1 MRILH
6 FSWEYPPLMYGG
18 LGAHVLALTQEQA
31 RRGHEVTVITQAPI
45 GEPAVPEYLNDVRV
59 IRVANH
65 YPDARLGQENFD
77 YWVHGFAL
85 ASLSAVE
92 QLDAAPEIVHG
103 HDWLACDQLFASS
116 REFSVPSILTVHAT
130 EFGRHNGWL
139 TSKLSRIVYSSEHRS
154 MGLANSVIVCS
165 ESMRNEIRTG
175 YGLQPKALNVI
186 PNAISPSD
194 TQQETSAVTRK
205 ETDQGT
211 VVGFIGR
218 LEWEKGIHHIID
230 AIGLIDD
237 LSVKLEIVG
246 TGSQWE
252 SLQAKVARKGVSE
265 RIQFLGHVADEGK
278 DAILDSWDVAVIPS
292 SYEPFGIVALELGQ
306 RAIPI
311 VASKVGGLADIIST
325 EEFGYPLHEITGAA
339 IAQAILSIK
348 SDREQARARA
358 DRLRE
363 RIATEFTWG
372 HVCNLT
378 DDTYEQAYTDA
389 HEKVRA

>member
-1 MRILH
+1 
-6 FSWEYPPLMYGG
+6 MYGG

-45 GEPAVPEYLNDVRV
+45 GEPAEPEYLNDVRV

-186 PNAISPSD
+186 PNALRPMSP
-194 TQQETSAVTRK
+194 A
-205 ETDQGT
+205 GC
-211 VVGFIGR
+211 
-218 LEWEKGIHHIID
+218 H
-230 AIGLIDD
+230 
-237 LSVKLEIVG
+237 
-246 TGSQWE
+246 
-252 SLQAKVARKGVSE
+252 
-265 RIQFLGHVADEGK
+265 LG
-278 DAILDSWDVAVIPS
+278 
-292 SYEPFGIVALELGQ
+292 
-306 RAIPI
+306 
-311 VASKVGGLADIIST
+311 
-325 EEFGYPLHEITGAA
+325 
-339 IAQAILSIK
+339 
-348 SDREQARARA
+348 
-358 DRLRE
+358 
-363 RIATEFTWG
+363 
-372 HVCNLT
+372 
-378 DDTYEQAYTDA
+378 
-389 HEKVRA
+389 

>member
-1 MRILH
+1 
-6 FSWEYPPLMYGG
+6 MYGG

-278 DAILDSWDVAVIPS
+278 NAILDSWDVAIIPS

-325 EEFGYPLHEITGAA
+325 EEFGYPLYEITGAA

-378 DDTYEQAYTDA
+378 DDTYEQAFTDA

>member
-1 MRILH
+1 
-6 FSWEYPPLMYGG
+6 MYGG

-45 GEPAVPEYLNDVRV
+45 GEPAEPEYLNDVRV

-278 DAILDSWDVAVIPS
+278 NAILDSWDVAIIPS

-325 EEFGYPLHEITGAA
+325 EEFGYPLYEITGAA

>member
-1 MRILH
+1 
-6 FSWEYPPLMYGG
+6 MYGG

-31 RRGHEVTVITQAPI
+31 RRGHEVTVITQSPI
-45 GEPAVPEYLNDVRV
+45 GESAVNEYCNGVRV

-103 HDWLACDQLFASS
+103 HDWLASDQLLASS
-116 REFSVPSILTVHAT
+116 REFSVPSVLTVHAT

-139 TSKLSRIVYSSEHRS
+139 TSRLSRIVYSNERRS
-154 MGLANSVIVCS
+154 VSLANSVIVCS

-186 PNAISPSD
+186 PNAISPSN
-194 TQQETSAVTRK
+194 TQHETSAVGSK
-205 ETDQGT
+205 EKTGQET

-230 AIGLIDD
+230 AIGLVDD

-246 TGSQWE
+246 TGSQLE

-265 RIQFLGHVADEGK
+265 RIEFLGHVTDERK
-278 DAILDSWDVAVIPS
+278 DAILDSWDLAVIPS

-311 VASKVGGLADIIST
+311 VASRVGGLADIIPT
-325 EEFGYPLHEITGAA
+325 EEFGYPLYEITGAA
-339 IAQAILSIK
+339 IAQAILSVK
-348 SDREQARARA
+348 GDREQARARA
-358 DRLRE
+358 VRLRE
-363 RIATEFTWG
+363 RITSEFTWG

-378 DDTYEQAYTDA
+378 DKVYEDAY
-389 HEKVRA
+389 EKVRA

>member
-1 MRILH
+1 
-6 FSWEYPPLMYGG
+6 MYGG

-45 GEPAVPEYLNDVRV
+45 GEPAEPEYLNDVRV

-116 REFSVPSILTVHAT
+116 REFSVPSVLTVHAT

-278 DAILDSWDVAVIPS
+278 NAILDSWDVAIIPS

-325 EEFGYPLHEITGAA
+325 EELGYPLHEITGAA

-378 DDTYEQAYTDA
+378 DNTYEQAYTDA

>member
-1 MRILH
+1 
-6 FSWEYPPLMYGG
+6 MYGG

-116 REFSVPSILTVHAT
+116 REFSVPSVLTVHAT

-139 TSKLSRIVYSSEHRS
+139 TSRLSQIVYSSEHRS
-154 MGLANSVIVCS
+154 MILANSVIVCS

-175 YGLQPKALNVI
+175 YGLRPKAFNVI

-194 TQQETSAVTRK
+194 NQHPTSAATRK
-205 ETDQGT
+205 ETDPT
-211 VVGFIGR
+211 IVVGFIGR

-230 AIGLIDD
+230 AIELIDD

-246 TGSQWE
+246 IGSQWE
-252 SLQAKVARKGVSE
+252 SLQAKVARKGVSK
-265 RIQFLGHVADEGK
+265 RIQFLGHVADERK
-278 DAILDSWDVAVIPS
+278 DAILGSWDLAVIPS

-306 RAIPI
+306 RGVPI
-311 VASKVGGLADIIST
+311 VASRVGGLVDIIST
-325 EEFGYPLHEITGAA
+325 EEFGYPLDEVTGAA
-339 IAQAILSIK
+339 IAKAILSIK
-348 SDREQARARA
+348 NDREQARARA
-358 DRLRE
+358 ARLRE
-363 RIATEFTWG
+363 RIGLCHVSLGLRLYCQHVRSRTW
-372 HVCNLT
+372 
-378 DDTYEQAYTDA
+378 
-389 HEKVRA
+389 

>member
-45 GEPAVPEYLNDVRV
+45 GEPAEPEYLNDVRV

-278 DAILDSWDVAVIPS
+278 NAILDSWDVAIIPS

-325 EEFGYPLHEITGAA
+325 EEFGYPLYEITGAA

>member
-1 MRILH
+1 
-6 FSWEYPPLMYGG
+6 MYGG

-116 REFSVPSILTVHAT
+116 REFSVPSVLTVHAT

-278 DAILDSWDVAVIPS
+278 NAILDSWDVAIIPS

-311 VASKVGGLADIIST
+311 VASKVGGLADISPPRSSDIRCMKSLVLPSRRR
-325 EEFGYPLHEITGAA
+325 FCPLKA
-339 IAQAILSIK
+339 IVSKHVRGPIAYANELPLS
-348 SDREQARARA
+348 S
-358 DRLRE
+358 L
-363 RIATEFTWG
+363 G
-372 HVCNLT
+372 
-378 DDTYEQAYTDA
+378 DTYAT
-389 HEKVRA
+389 